1 MEMSNKN
8 DTIERLRDIKDRAV
22 VSDGMFTERSAYMV
36 KLIDDVLELLKEQ
49 ELKKP
54 NVDIDTYVCS
64 KCGNRLE
71 HQEMLGDNVLF
82 NERYNYCPAC
92 GTMANWDE

>member
-1 MEMSNKN
+1 MTDRN
-8 DTIERLRDIKDRAV
+8 DTIERLRDIRDRAV
-22 VSDGMFTERSAYMV
+22 VSDGVFTERAAYMV
-36 KLIDDVLELLKEQ
+36 RLIDDVLELLKEQ

-64 KCGNRLE
+64 KCGHRLE

-82 NERYNYCPAC
+82 DERYNYCPAC
-92 GTMANWDE
+92 GTRVNWDE